1 MVGTLCYLAVGRSG
15 QSSRKSL
22 ILATSGRVV
31 VIPFLLLATLGPIQ
45 GLVAAVAVLAMLEAV
60 WSVFDVSSM
69 FAFLETA
76 QVGQAGFY
84 GALIGL
90 GAAGGGVLGGL
101 VSSLFGFAPLFVICS
116 GICAVAMVAFV
127 AQYRGTPSP
136 A

>member
-1 MVGTLCYLAVGRSG
+1 MCYLAVGHSG
-15 QSSRKSL
+15 QSSGKSL
-22 ILATSGRVV
+22 ILATSGRVI
-31 VIPFLLLATLGPIQ
+31 VIPLLLLATLGPVQ
-45 GLVAAVAVLAMLEAV
+45 GFVAAVAVLAMLEAV

-76 QVGQAGFY
+76 HVGQAGFY

-101 VSSLFGFAPLFVICS
+101 VSSLFGFAPLFVLCS
-116 GICAVAMVAFV
+116 GICAVAMVAFF

-136 A
+136 T